1 MRFFS
6 MRRTTASDGS
16 GDSTAPPLQ
25 AASGSN
31 VKPVPARA
39 LALVSDPT
47 KAWDIVRAVQGVC
60 GDGRTREVTH
70 PTSGLLTLGLPCL
83 ALTGEPEILVD
94 VEHRK
99 AQDLYT
105 DVAPP
110 KREGTVRFV
119 AVSDTHSTES
129 RKSTGPTAFEAI
141 PEGDVL
147 LHCGDFTNIG
157 RLEEIEAFAKWF
169 GSLPHQRKIIIAGN
183 HDLSLHEESYESTAA
198 RFGGEGRHRKLDAAD
213 VCSRARAIL
222 ESIPNCEYLCDS
234 GTSVEGI
241 RVWGSP
247 WQPEFCEWA
256 FNLPRG
262 EPCRAK
268 WKLIPTGLL
277 AWLYRLL
284 HLLTHLQ
291 PASRTSSPP
300 HAPPDRL
307 THLQT
312 ASRLAFLLLCGRHG
326 GRPHSRSAPRPWRSV
341 HASPPPRR
349 MHRPARR
356 APKPCQAALPLL
368 WAHPRGV
375 GGHD

>member
-47 KAWDIVRAVQGVC
+47 KAWDIVRAVQ
-60 GDGRTREVTH
+60 
-70 PTSGLLTLGLPCL
+70 
-83 ALTGEPEILVD
+83 GEPEILVD

-268 WKLIPTGLL
+268 WKLIPTGTEVV
-277 AWLYRLL
+277 
-284 HLLTHLQ
+284 LTHGPPLGHGDLCMPARHRAGCTDLLDELQ
-291 PASRTSSPP
+291 SRVKPLYHCFGHIHEGWGVTTDGVTRYVNASTCNLRYKPVNTPIIFDVAVPPAPADQASAPPAEAPASTE
-300 HAPPDRL
+300 AP
-307 THLQT
+307 
-312 ASRLAFLLLCGRHG
+312 AA
-326 GRPHSRSAPRPWRSV
+326 APVPEPVS
-341 HASPPPRR
+341 
-349 MHRPARR
+349 
-356 APKPCQAALPLL
+356 
-368 WAHPRGV
+368 
-375 GGHD
+375 